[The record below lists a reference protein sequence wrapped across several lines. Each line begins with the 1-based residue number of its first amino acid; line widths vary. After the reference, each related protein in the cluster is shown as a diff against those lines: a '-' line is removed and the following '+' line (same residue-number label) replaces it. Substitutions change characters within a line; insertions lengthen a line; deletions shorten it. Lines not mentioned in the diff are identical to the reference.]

1 MERSPLEIIRWF
13 DKTKTIRIM
22 KKIVVFIFTMGCL
35 IYSLTDFNKYIMK
48 NIDNFLAEQVD
59 KHQTPSIQYAFFDT
73 DSIIYEKRYGL
84 MNVKR
89 AVQISPST
97 TYHLYSITKTFTAL
111 SVLQLAQAG
120 KLALD
125 KPVAFYLPEFPYAKE
140 ITIGQLLSHT
150 SGIPNPIP
158 LRWIHLANE
167 HAGFDRN
174 KFFADVFKAHPK
186 LDFGPGTDFK
196 YSNPGYVLLGQLI
209 EKVSG
214 KKFEDYVIENI
225 IARCCISHPELGFE
239 IEPSLHATGYH
250 RWWSLSNAVFGFLF
264 DKSKFMGKKEGSWK
278 PFNLFYT
285 NGTAYGGLVGSAPG
299 LIKYAQTLLREN
311 SVLLDD
317 KYKQI
322 LFTESVIQG
331 KPTGMSLSWYTGS
344 LKGNKYFTHAG
355 GGGGYYIELR
365 IYPGLGVGSV
375 IMYNRSGMKDERILN
390 KADSFFITENSNDLN

>member
-1 MERSPLEIIRWF
+1 MKTMIVYIFII
-13 DKTKTIRIM
+13 
-22 KKIVVFIFTMGCL
+22 GSL
-35 IYSLTDFNKYIMK
+35 IYSLTDFNNYNMK
-48 NIDNFLAEQVD
+48 NINDFLGEQVD
-59 KHQTPSIQYAFFDT
+59 KYQTPSIQYAFFDT

-84 MNVKR
+84 KNVKG
-89 AVQISPST
+89 AIQTGPST

-111 SVLQLAQAG
+111 SVLQLAQSG
-120 KLALD
+120 KVELT

-140 ITIGQLLSHT
+140 ITIGQLLNHT

-186 LDFGPGTDFK
+186 LDFEPGKGFK
-196 YSNPGYVLLGQLI
+196 YSNLGYVLLGQLI

-214 KKFEDYVIENI
+214 KKFEAYVNENI
-225 IARCCISHPELGFE
+225 IDRSGISQSALSFE

-250 RWWSLSNAVFGFLF
+250 KWWSFSNAVFGFLF
-264 DKSKFMGKKEGSWK
+264 DKAKFMGRKEGSWK
-278 PFNLFYT
+278 PFNLFFT
-285 NGTAYGGLVGSAPG
+285 NGTAYGGLFGSASG
-299 LIKYAQTLLREN
+299 LIKYAQTLLRAN
-311 SVLLDD
+311 SVLLNDQ
-317 KYKQI
+317 YKQI

-344 LKGNKYFTHAG
+344 LKGNKYFAHAG
-355 GGGGYYIELR
+355 GGGGYYTELR
-365 IYPGLGVGSV
+365 IYPELGVGSV

-390 KADSFFITENSNDLN
+390 KADAFFITEKSDDFNRRGQIKKLNE